1 MQESVVTARRE
12 DAEHGLRVL
21 HVQKAHGLGG
31 SERHIVDLGR
41 ALGAHGFG
49 VRVLW
54 LEAPGHP
61 LDGLVAFT
69 RENRVPV
76 ARLPIGGHLDPG
88 LPHRLAAFLRE
99 DPPDLLHLHLLHATL
114 YGVLAAHGPH
124 APRLIASRHGV
135 EPYRRLPWFGLLQ
148 RQLDRRCA
156 RVLVPSEHLARF
168 TARWDG
174 TAREKIRVVP
184 HGLPPACFAPAD
196 AAAREA
202 VRAAWGARPEEIVFG
217 AVARLHPSKDHA
229 TLLRAFAQVHRR
241 NRATRLI
248 LVGDGPRRERLE
260 ALARE
265 LLGEPE
271 PEPVRFLGEA
281 VVDRRLYAGFD
292 VAVLATRREGFGL
305 AALEAMAA
313 GLPLIASRVG
323 AVPEIVS
330 PEETGLLV
338 EPGSVPMLAAALD
351 RLASDPALR
360 GALGGRAHAAAR
372 AFTVERM
379 ARAIGAIY
387 REVAGIGPAS
397 G

>member
-69 RENRVPV
+69 RENGVPV

-99 DPPDLLHLHLLHATL
+99 NPPDLLHLHLLHATL

-156 RVLVPSEHLARF
+156 RCSSRPSTWPASRHAG
-168 TARWDG
+168 DG

-202 VRAAWGARPEEIVFG
+202 VRAAWGARPE
-217 AVARLHPSKDHA
+217 
-229 TLLRAFAQVHRR
+229 
-241 NRATRLI
+241 
-248 LVGDGPRRERLE
+248 
-260 ALARE
+260 
-265 LLGEPE
+265 
-271 PEPVRFLGEA
+271 
-281 VVDRRLYAGFD
+281 
-292 VAVLATRREGFGL
+292 
-305 AALEAMAA
+305 
-313 GLPLIASRVG
+313 
-323 AVPEIVS
+323 
-330 PEETGLLV
+330 
-338 EPGSVPMLAAALD
+338 
-351 RLASDPALR
+351 
-360 GALGGRAHAAAR
+360 
-372 AFTVERM
+372 
-379 ARAIGAIY
+379 
-387 REVAGIGPAS
+387 
-397 G
+397 